1 MYLFEFLG
9 IIKATTRI
17 SYIHTMSSQ
26 ARNNNI
32 ASVIAGVFF
41 LLVSAALFYVTFSL
55 RSEAQGRELKVGL
68 QELASGEV
76 TYGDYL
82 VIEDTGAVISAA
94 ANISD
99 ETGKPVGYAF
109 MLNGMTNY
117 IFLVA
122 LTDQFEDTAGT
133 IINQIGPGTMMTSA
147 FYARVN
153 TQSDPGPIGAEDFA
167 IQNGL
172 STGQEYFVVQT
183 GVTKGDTTVPFY
195 MTLAF
200 GVLGLIFSAG
210 SWWGL
215 VKKKQKAK

>member
-1 MYLFEFLG
+1 MTFTAFVVYSG
-9 IIKATTRI
+9 
-17 SYIHTMSSQ
+17 MSSQ
-26 ARNNNI
+26 ARNNKI
-32 ASVIAGVFF
+32 ASIIAGVFF

-55 RSEAQGRELKVGL
+55 RSEAQGRDLKVGL
-68 QELASGEV
+68 QELATGQV

-82 VIEDTGAVISAA
+82 VVEDTGAVISAA

-117 IFLVA
+117 VFLVGLA
-122 LTDQFEDTAGT
+122 EQLEDTLGNPIT
-133 IINQIGPGTMMTSA
+133 KIGPGVMMPTA

-153 TQSDPGPIGAEDFA
+153 TQSEPGPIGAEDFA

-172 STGQEYFVVQT
+172 STGQQFFVLQT
-183 GVTKGDTTVPFY
+183 GVTKGDTTVPFIL
-195 MTLAF
+195 TLAF
-200 GVLGLIFSAG
+200 GIIGVIFSIG

-215 VKKKQKAK
+215 VKKNKATK